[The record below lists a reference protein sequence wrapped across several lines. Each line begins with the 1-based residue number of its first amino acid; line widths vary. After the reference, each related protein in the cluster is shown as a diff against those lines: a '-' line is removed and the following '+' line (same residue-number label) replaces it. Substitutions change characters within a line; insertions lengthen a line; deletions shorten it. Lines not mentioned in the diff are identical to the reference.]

1 MSTGQNTLSPAS
13 VGWGSHGV
21 LLLLAMVFADNFVG
35 RQILAVMIEPIKSEF
50 GVSDTAMGLISGLAF
65 AAVYAVMGLPAGR
78 LVDRMPR
85 TRLLA
90 MACLLWA
97 GATMACGLAGGFL
110 TLAIARMLVAVS
122 ESPTTSASLSII
134 ADLYPPQRRSF
145 AISCFTSAPTFSSIV
160 GLSIGAWVV
169 EHYGWRS
176 GFIALGAPAL
186 LFSVLLA
193 FVVRDPQ
200 RGRWDLTPHAHAPSP
215 LLGMRAEAGELW
227 ALPAYRCLILAGGLT
242 TLSSYAIGMWN
253 TSFLVRSHG
262 LSLQHAGLLVG
273 VICGI
278 SAGIGGLFSGWLS
291 DRLSCRHPHW
301 QVSIP
306 VLGHVTALCALI
318 PYLLWSDTVLI
329 RVGNLPIPTAMLWCA
344 LYAFF
349 TVWWVAPSY
358 NLVSQLVAPGRRG
371 SAMALQTIVSTLLGV
386 GVGPL
391 IVGLCSDLLVPVFG
405 QESLRYALMLMS
417 LPVLGSV
424 LLLARTA
431 THASRTAYR
440 HAAIVL
446 PTPAV

>member
-1 MSTGQNTLSPAS
+1 MTAAQGGTLPSVK
-13 VGWGSHGV
+13 VGWRSHGL
-21 LLLLAMVFADNFVG
+21 LLLLALVFADNFVG

-50 GVSDTAMGLISGLAF
+50 GVGDTAMGLISGLAF

-97 GATMACGLAGGFL
+97 GATMACGWAGSFLA
-110 TLAIARMLVAVS
+110 LAIARMLVAVS
-122 ESPTTSASLSII
+122 ESPTTSASLSVI

-145 AISCFTSAPTFSSIV
+145 AISCFTSAPTFSSII

-169 EHYGWRS
+169 EHYGWRT
-176 GFIALGAPAL
+176 GFIALGVPAL
-186 LFSVLLA
+186 LFSALLA

-215 LLGMRAEAGELW
+215 LLGMRAEARELW
-227 ALPAYRCLILAGGLT
+227 ASPAYRCLILAGGLT
-242 TLSSYAIGMWN
+242 TLSSYAVGMWN

-262 LSLQHAGLLVG
+262 LSLQHAGLLAG

-291 DRLSCRHPHW
+291 DRLSRRHPHW

-306 VLGHVTALCALI
+306 VLGHLTALGALV
-318 PYLLWSDTVLI
+318 PYLLWSDAVLI
-329 RVGNLPIPTAMLWCA
+329 RIGDVPVPTAMLWCA

-349 TVWWVAPSY
+349 AVWWVAPSY
-358 NLVSQLVAPGRRG
+358 NLVSQLVPPGRRG

-391 IVGLCSDLLVPVFG
+391 MVGLFSDLLLPFYG
-405 QESLRYALMLMS
+405 QESLRYALMLVS

-424 LLLARTA
+424 LLLVRTAGYAARTD
-431 THASRTAYR
+431 YR
-440 HAAIVL
+440 HVASVL
-446 PTPAV
+446 